1 MDREVSVKSREPY
14 SGTKQTNLG
23 IIGVGK
29 ISSTRQRFI
38 RPSRTLGNFVSSA
51 PSHDYLDLIPIHMK
65 RSAWLFAIVLTV
77 GCANVLAVH
86 EIPEIVV
93 GEPSFFRTIEA
104 HTDAPI
110 VGGNRIEVLLN
121 GNETFPAILR
131 DIRAAKSTITFAQ
144 YLYEGGS
151 IAREIAQAFAE
162 RGRAGVKVRIL
173 LDDHGSGSAPAE
185 IIDIMKQG
193 GCEVEYFRRIE
204 AEGIIFPW
212 KLLRYNYRSHRR
224 VLVIDGKIGFT
235 GGYGIS
241 DAWTGDGRTPDHWR
255 DTNVRVEGPVVIFLQ
270 AAFAESWL
278 ETTGIA
284 IGGENYFP
292 RLDPVGNI
300 TGQIVKSSPSG
311 GSFQNY
317 MLFLLSIN
325 SAKKSILIT
334 NPYFIPDDVMTEA
347 LVKAAGRG
355 VRVEILLPG
364 KIDSQ
369 LTYTASRSH
378 YGPLLLGG
386 IHVYEYKASLM
397 HAKTIIVD
405 SVWAT
410 IGSTNFDNRSFAL
423 NQEINLTVYNREIA
437 QRLER
442 IFADDLKYA
451 ERVTYEQWQSR
462 SLYERVM
469 EMFAFPI
476 KEQL

>member
-1 MDREVSVKSREPY
+1 
-14 SGTKQTNLG
+14 
-23 IIGVGK
+23 
-29 ISSTRQRFI
+29 
-38 RPSRTLGNFVSSA
+38 
-51 PSHDYLDLIPIHMK
+51 MK

-173 LDDHGSGSAPAE
+173 LDDHGSGSAPPE
-185 IIDIMKQG
+185 IVDIMKQG

-442 IFADDLKYA
+442 IFAADLEYS
-451 ERVTYEQWQSR
+451 ERITYEQWHSR
-462 SLYERVM
+462 SLYQRVM

>member
-1 MDREVSVKSREPY
+1 
-14 SGTKQTNLG
+14 
-23 IIGVGK
+23 
-29 ISSTRQRFI
+29 
-38 RPSRTLGNFVSSA
+38 
-51 PSHDYLDLIPIHMK
+51 MK

-162 RGRAGVKVRIL
+162 RGRAGVKVHIL
-173 LDDHGSGSAPAE
+173 LDDHGSGNAPAE

-397 HAKTIIVD
+397 HAKTIVVD

>member
-1 MDREVSVKSREPY
+1 
-14 SGTKQTNLG
+14 
-23 IIGVGK
+23 
-29 ISSTRQRFI
+29 
-38 RPSRTLGNFVSSA
+38 
-51 PSHDYLDLIPIHMK
+51 MK
-65 RSAWLFAIVLTV
+65 RSAWLIAIILTV
-77 GCANVLAVH
+77 GCANVLAVR

-121 GNETFPAILR
+121 GDETFPAMLR

-151 IAREIAQAFAE
+151 IAREVAQAFAE
-162 RGRAGVKVRIL
+162 RGRAGVKVNIL
-173 LDDHGSGSAPAE
+173 LDDHGSGSAPSE

-193 GCEVEYFRRIE
+193 GCDVEFFRRID
-204 AEGIIFPW
+204 AAGIVFPW

-224 VLVIDGKIGFT
+224 VLVIDGRIGFT

-241 DAWTGDGRTPDHWR
+241 DAWTGDGRIPDHWR
-255 DTNVRVEGPVVIFLQ
+255 DTNARIEGPLVTFLQ

-284 IGGENYFP
+284 IGGEDYFP
-292 RLDPVGNI
+292 RLETVGKV
-300 TGQIVKSSPSG
+300 TGQIVKSSPTG

-355 VRVEILLPG
+355 VRVDILLPG
-364 KIDSQ
+364 EIDSQ
-369 LTYTASRSH
+369 ITYTASRSH

-386 IHVYEYKASLM
+386 IRIYEYKASLM
-397 HAKTIIVD
+397 HAKTIVVD
-405 SVWAT
+405 GVWAT

-423 NQEINLTVYNREIA
+423 NQEINLTVYDRGIA
-437 QRLER
+437 QRLEQ
-442 IFADDLKYA
+442 IFADDLKYS
-451 ERVTYEQWQSR
+451 ERITYETWQSR

-469 EMFAFPI
+469 ELFGFPI